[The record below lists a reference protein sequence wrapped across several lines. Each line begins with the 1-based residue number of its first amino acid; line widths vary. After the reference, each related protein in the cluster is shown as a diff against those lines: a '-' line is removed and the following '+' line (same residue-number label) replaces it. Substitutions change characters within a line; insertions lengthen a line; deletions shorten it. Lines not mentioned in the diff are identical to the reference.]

1 MVTSVVTMKTGQ
13 IVCYKTGQIISSLQ
27 RGELLLPTSRV
38 FDNLYPSGL
47 PRSQPPIKEGNHG
60 QVHVPHTPS
69 PKNDPDALLGSPAVF
84 FVRRRECG
92 SAKIIE

>member
-1 MVTSVVTMKTGQ
+1 LPTGKGKARQ
-13 IVCYKTGQIISSLQ
+13 LLPGFPQG